1 MFGEMVAV
9 WIVTEWMKQGR
20 IDTGIQIVELGPGR
34 GTLMDDVLRS
44 LRAFPP
50 LNDAIE
56 VVHMVETSPQL
67 RNAQKSLLC
76 MDGEGDAVLPLEQS
90 SFTGTSKYSSIP
102 VIWHDSL
109 DKVPKRAAATP
120 FILAHEF
127 FDALPIHA
135 FEATKSGWREL
146 MVAHNPPSVLSV
158 EQGNSNVNSLPEFS
172 LTRAPR
178 VTPHSLLLPE
188 ASSRYKALKEKEG
201 SIIEISS
208 DSLTIVENITSRI
221 SNSQRGAALI
231 IDYGPS
237 DTIPINSLRA
247 IRSHRHVSPFYRPG
261 DCDLSV
267 DVDFR
272 ALAEHAITT
281 YEDVEVHG
289 PIEQGTFL
297 TLLGIKQRMDAI
309 AAVTQNEEKKKLI
322 EKGYNRLIER
332 GGGSM
337 GKIYKAMAIVPER
350 GGQKPVGFGGDL
362 EPLE

>member
-1 MFGEMVAV
+1 
-9 WIVTEWMKQGR
+9 
-20 IDTGIQIVELGPGR
+20 
-34 GTLMDDVLRS
+34 
-44 LRAFPP
+44 
-50 LNDAIE
+50 
-56 VVHMVETSPQL
+56 
-67 RNAQKSLLC
+67 
-76 MDGEGDAVLPLEQS
+76 
-90 SFTGTSKYSSIP
+90 
-102 VIWHDSL
+102 
-109 DKVPKRAAATP
+109 
-120 FILAHEF
+120 
-127 FDALPIHA
+127 
-135 FEATKSGWREL
+135 